1 MSRNFLKGNHE
12 GSLTKKSIK
21 ISAGGGGG
29 GVQTPHSG
37 LAPGDIT
44 SCRFDQDNVVLS
56 SLDYMNWNCTHGN
69 IQICIHGN

>member
-29 GVQTPHSG
+29 GARPPT
-37 LAPGDIT
+37 
-44 SCRFDQDNVVLS
+44 
-56 SLDYMNWNCTHGN
+56 LD
-69 IQICIHGN
+69 